1 MLFTKKETN
10 YIKGIAIILMLMHH
24 LFAFPDRIPH
34 DANIINSLPFIGANV
49 DSYLANFGKI
59 CVAIF
64 LFISGYGFA
73 FKNKINF
80 NYSIEKLKKIYFSFW
95 LVFIIFIPIGFI
107 FINNDWS
114 DSTPLKLAKNILGIT
129 SNYNGEWWFIRLYVI
144 YVLALPLISRLN
156 YLVLLAIA
164 PLSTLVGYY
173 FESSGGISVI
183 LIWLYPFLIGYLS
196 GKETDKL
203 SILIGRVNSTYTTLL
218 CIILTV
224 ILFHL
229 FNIFGLILA
238 SPLFALAMRN
248 VYRGTTHHKVIN
260 NLGSHSMYMWLTHS
274 FFCYYYTP
282 ELIYSVK
289 YTPAILILLIFT
301 SYIVSVL
308 LTYIE
313 VMIRDSYTK
322 LKKSLSAVN

>member
-80 NYSIEKLKKIYFSFW
+80 NYSIEKLKKLYFSFW
-95 LVFIIFIPIGFI
+95 LVFIIFIPIGFV

-129 SNYNGEWWFIRLYVI
+129 SNYNGEW
-144 YVLALPLISRLN
+144 
-156 YLVLLAIA
+156 
-164 PLSTLVGYY
+164 
-173 FESSGGISVI
+173 
-183 LIWLYPFLIGYLS
+183 
-196 GKETDKL
+196 
-203 SILIGRVNSTYTTLL
+203 
-218 CIILTV
+218 
-224 ILFHL
+224 
-229 FNIFGLILA
+229 
-238 SPLFALAMRN
+238 
-248 VYRGTTHHKVIN
+248 
-260 NLGSHSMYMWLTHS
+260 
-274 FFCYYYTP
+274 
-282 ELIYSVK
+282 
-289 YTPAILILLIFT
+289 
-301 SYIVSVL
+301 
-308 LTYIE
+308 
-313 VMIRDSYTK
+313 
-322 LKKSLSAVN
+322 

>member
-34 DANIINSLPFIGANV
+34 DATIINSLPFIGANV

-80 NYSIEKLKKIYFSFW
+80 NYSIEKLKKLYFSFW
-95 LVFIIFIPIGFI
+95 LVFIIFIPIGFV

-164 PLSTLVGYY
+164 PLSILVGYY
-173 FESSGGISVI
+173 FQSSGGISVF

-196 GKETDKL
+196 RKETDKL
-203 SILIGRVNSTYTTLL
+203 SILIGRISSTHTTLL
-218 CIILTV
+218 CITLTV

-238 SPLFALAMRN
+238 SPLFVLAMRN
-248 VYRGTTHHKVIN
+248 IYKGTTHHKVIN
-260 NLGSHSMYMWLTHS
+260 SLGNHSMYMWLTHS

-289 YTPAILILLIFT
+289 YSPAILILLIFI

-322 LKKSLSAVN
+322 LKKSLSVVN